1 MSNFNGG
8 LAFIG
13 AGKVSRKFRFSNN
26 KSAKG
31 LAKKANFKN
40 IHPYLVCF
48 VGKLRLKSHGGS
60 RFSHNNHIGRCL
72 PSSITLIPLVPS
84 SSSSSSSVISFH
96 NIRRRRRWGKEN
108 NDINNNNWDWQTQS
122 ANGGQKFELENLA
135 GTEGICPNLVIFEKH
150 LTDLQ

>member
-1 MSNFNGG
+1 MACPKFKRG
-8 LAFIG
+8 LDQEPLSEPG
-13 AGKVSRKFRFSNN
+13 
-26 KSAKG
+26 KSAENSDFPAINKPRIWRKG
-31 LAKKANFKN
+31 QTSKISLFGVFCGE
-40 IHPYLVCF
+40 IETEIP
-48 VGKLRLKSHGGS
+48 R
-60 RFSHNNHIGRCL
+60 RFPVPTQQPLFALHYPS
-72 PSSITLIPLVPS
+72 PSSLVP
-84 SSSSSSSVISFH
+84 SSSSSVISFH